1 MTCSLDGEYFDK
13 RNRMEAVSR
22 VSSANTHSMVLAGML
37 GLHHRVNWK
46 DCVQSEGDDKD
57 DAQKFKKAF
66 APYAPSS

>member
-1 MTCSLDGEYFDK
+1 MVGESDVGASFGCWRKSLT
-13 RNRMEAVSR
+13 N
-22 VSSANTHSMVLAGML
+22 SMVLAGIL

>member
-1 MTCSLDGEYFDK
+1 
-13 RNRMEAVSR
+13 
-22 VSSANTHSMVLAGML
+22 MVLAGIL

-66 APYAPSS
+66 APYAPAA

>member
-1 MTCSLDGEYFDK
+1 
-13 RNRMEAVSR
+13 
-22 VSSANTHSMVLAGML
+22 MVLAGIL

-66 APYAPSS
+66 APYAPS